1 MKVKPA
7 NQPNAKLARK
17 AKQSTQK
24 GKTEQLSASDESEAD
39 EEEEDDEDEEEEDE
53 AEEDHEGRKSK
64 NKRPPNVQRGSVS
77 SAPATPAAKPPF
89 PPQSP
94 IDTLDAHS
102 DVDKQLATLR
112 MQLKTKKLAEV
123 ARLEQELSAPLP
135 GSVLSDT
142 CVDER
147 EISRNAPR
155 GGSSGEASQSRT
167 QHNGI
172 QFRLGALEFESMLT
186 RQTMEA
192 ALLNRRRSG
201 ASSCAGLDDFA
212 D

>member
-17 AKQSTQK
+17 EKQSTQK

-53 AEEDHEGRKSK
+53 AEEDHEGRKGK

-94 IDTLDAHS
+94 IDTLDDHS
-102 DVDKQLATLR
+102 DVDKQLVTLR

-123 ARLEQELSAPLP
+123 AP
-135 GSVLSDT
+135 
-142 CVDER
+142 
-147 EISRNAPR
+147 
-155 GGSSGEASQSRT
+155 
-167 QHNGI
+167 
-172 QFRLGALEFESMLT
+172 LGARTERT
-186 RQTMEA
+186 AARQHVVRHLRGRA
-192 ALLNRRRSG
+192 RNIAQCASWRLIRRSESV
-201 ASSCAGLDDFA
+201 ANAA
-212 D
+212 